1 MIRVG
6 IGADVSATEWAEGEN
21 TMERRL
27 WGRCTVSVAFVAV
40 AALAVVGCAAG
51 GSPSN
56 GGTTTVT
63 YWTHVN
69 APAQEVERALIAQYE
84 DEHPDVR
91 IEYLPIEFGTM
102 ATKLNAAIAAG
113 GGPDLVN
120 YFQSYAAGLTA
131 KGYLAPVDHEAY
143 GATAEELSGHY
154 TEAISAGFSV
164 EGDFIGIPHEISTYQ
179 FWVNDQHFAN
189 AGLDPQE
196 DFPKTWADVA
206 AVGAQLQGAPNG
218 PVEGVALSLNNQVRD
233 VLVLDA
239 MTRQAGGSLFSPD
252 GRDSFV
258 DSPEAVRALQTWGD
272 LANEYGVND
281 PALGPT
287 ASTNAEDLFGDG
299 TAAMVNTGGSWFIP
313 TLEDTYPDIEWTVG
327 QYPTFGGEDIGAD
340 LYGYGLYVPV
350 TSSQQEA
357 AWEFARFLA
366 DASPTYFS
374 EAGIW
379 LGDNDVLSDEATA
392 TVPNWDVFVEGFER
406 GNFLPP
412 LSQYNEI
419 SQILE
424 SAIQRVVVN
433 GEDAQSVLDA
443 AQAAIEPLL
452 DK

>member
-1 MIRVG
+1 
-6 IGADVSATEWAEGEN
+6 
-21 TMERRL
+21 MERRL
-27 WGRCTVSVAFVAV
+27 WGRRGTSIAV
-40 AALAVVGCAAG
+40 AALAALAVTGCAAE
-51 GSPSN
+51 GSPSAD
-56 GGTTTVT
+56 GATTIT

-69 APAQEVERALIAQYE
+69 APAQEVERELIAQYE
-84 DEHPDVR
+84 KDHPGVR
-91 IEYLPIEFGTM
+91 IDYLPIEFGTM
-102 ATKLNAAIAAG
+102 AAKLNAAIAAG

-120 YFQSYAAGLTA
+120 YFQSYAAGLIA

-143 GATAEELSGHY
+143 GMTADELAAQY
-154 TEAISAGFSV
+154 TEAIGAGFSADG
-164 EGDFIGIPHEISTYQ
+164 EFIGIPHEISTYQ

-189 AGLDPQE
+189 AGLDPVK

-206 AVGAQLQGAPNG
+206 TVGALIQDAPGG
-218 PVEGVALSLNNQVRD
+218 PAEGVALSLNNQVRD

-239 MTRQAGGSLFSPD
+239 MTRQAGGMLFGPD
-252 GRDSFV
+252 GSESFV
-258 DSPEAVRALQTWGD
+258 NSPEAVRALQTWGD
-272 LANEYGVND
+272 LANDHGVND

-313 TLEDTYPDIEWTVG
+313 TLEGTYPDIPWTVG
-327 QYPTFGGEDIGAD
+327 QYPTFGGETVGAD
-340 LYGYGLYVPV
+340 LYGYGLYVPA
-350 TSSQQEA
+350 TSAHQKE

-366 DASPTYFS
+366 DASPTYFA

-379 LGDNDVLSDEATA
+379 LGDNDVLTDEATA
-392 TVPNWDVFVEGFER
+392 DVPSWEVFVEGFAR

-433 GEDAQSVLDA
+433 GDDAQSALDA
-443 AQAAIEPLL
+443 AHAAIEPLL
-452 DK
+452 DN